1 MLHDEEVDLLQ
12 GEAVLIRLPLL
23 LDDRLVVHEDLEVQ
37 AEVGRHVEL
46 RARLRRVR
54 LLKADQKEGE
64 GRNLSHCRP
73 SSSVGVEKTAS
84 RFFES
89 IDFLEDSYQ
98 KKANE
103 QRNVCENDALKMRGK
118 RC

>member
-1 MLHDEEVDLLQ
+1 MLHDEEVDLLE

-23 LDDRLVVHEDLEVQ
+23 LDDGLVVHEDLEVQ

-64 GRNLSHCRP
+64 GRPEPLS
-73 SSSVGVEKTAS
+73 T
-84 RFFES
+84 FFE
-89 IDFLEDSYQ
+89 
-98 KKANE
+98 
-103 QRNVCENDALKMRGK
+103 RRCGK
-118 RC
+118 DCL